1 MYPTF
6 PVIHHDF
13 FCQGPWSV
21 EGACR
26 SARGRQLLVP
36 ATLEAAGMESLG
48 LDPRII
54 DAVRALGIETFT
66 EPQERAIPRILAGE
80 NLLLVAPTGI
90 GKTEA
95 ALLPILDR
103 LVREKPE
110 PTSCL
115 YITPLRALNRD
126 MLRRMTFF
134 ADRLRLRVAVRHGD
148 TSPQGRAAITR
159 PPPGILIPTPEA
171 FQILFTRPELR
182 GDLPAVRYVVGRQIP
197 AT

>member
-36 ATLEAAGMESLG
+36 AALEAAGMESLG
-48 LDPRII
+48 PHPRII
-54 DAVRALGIETFT
+54 DAVRAPGIEGFT

-80 NLLLVAPTGI
+80 NVLLGAPTGI

-103 LVREKPE
+103 PGPGE
-110 PTSCL
+110 
-115 YITPLRALNRD
+115 
-126 MLRRMTFF
+126 
-134 ADRLRLRVAVRHGD
+134 
-148 TSPQGRAAITR
+148 
-159 PPPGILIPTPEA
+159 PPPT
-171 FQILFTRPELR
+171 
-182 GDLPAVRYVVGRQIP
+182 
-197 AT
+197 

>member
-66 EPQERAIPRILAGE
+66 EPQRRAIPRILAGE
-80 NLLLVAPTGI
+80 NVLLVAPTGI

-103 LVREKPE
+103 LVRGKPE

-134 ADRLRLRVAVRHGD
+134 AGPLG
-148 TSPQGRAAITR
+148 
-159 PPPGILIPTPEA
+159 
-171 FQILFTRPELR
+171 
-182 GDLPAVRYVVGRQIP
+182 IP
-197 AT
+197 APGRHWGTTAQGPAASTRDAP